1 LDYSENRPIWPGS
14 SSFATGSTPFGF
26 FDTDTLFQQHADR
39 FAIFA
44 AQTVGYPIMDVELID
59 INFYTAFESAV
70 VEYSN
75 QINQINIVN
84 NLINTLGVQTG
95 SSYLTGGSLTGVNV
109 GQSLGYITKLSK
121 AYGTEADSGGDVK
134 WRKAAIN
141 IIPGQQTYS
150 IRQAVSASL
159 TAASMSLS
167 DSSSIEI
174 RRVLH
179 NAPPAIVRYFDPF
192 VGTGLGSQ
200 QLLDSFGFG
209 GFSPSISFMM
219 MPMHADLLRIQAIE
233 FNDMIRKSGYSFEI
247 HGDDIT
253 FWPVPT
259 YPSGSA
265 PASSIYYNTVW
276 IDYLFE
282 EEKNQQAILFGNTAL
297 INGVVSDASNIPYT
311 YQNYGSINDMGRS
324 WIFKYGVALVKETLG
339 YVRSKYSSIPIPN
352 AEVTLN
358 GTELVSQGKAEQETL
373 ITQLRELLDKLTK
386 EAMLTRQNTEAT
398 QMAEILG
405 KVPLKIYIGALIPFI
420 LLLGSGI

>member
-1 LDYSENRPIWPGS
+1 MADYSENRPIWPGS
-14 SSFATGSTPFGF
+14 SSFTTGSTPFGF
-26 FDTDTLFQQHADR
+26 FDADPLFQQHADR
-39 FAIFA
+39 FATFA

-59 INFYTAFESAV
+59 INFYTAFEAAI

-75 QINQINIVN
+75 QVNQINIVN

-95 SSYLTGGSLTGVNV
+95 SSYLTGGTLTGVNV
-109 GQSLGYITKLSK
+109 GQSLGYITKLSR

-134 WRKAAIN
+134 WRKAVID
-141 IIPGQQTYS
+141 ITPGQQTYS

-159 TAASMSLS
+159 AAASMSLS

-200 QLLDSFGFG
+200 QLLDAFDFG
-209 GFSPSISFMM
+209 GFSPSVSFMM
-219 MPMHADLLRIQAIE
+219 MPIHADLLRLQAIE
-233 FNDMIRKSGYSFEI
+233 FNDTVRKSSYSFEI

-259 YPSGSA
+259 YPSGSV
-265 PASSIYYNTVW
+265 PASSIYYNKVW

-282 EEKNQQAILFGNTAL
+282 EEKSQQAILFGNTAL
-297 INGVVSDASNIPYT
+297 LNGVVSDASNIPYT

-358 GTELVSQGKAEQETL
+358 GTELVSQGKSEQETL

-405 KVPLKIYIGALIPFI
+405 KIPLKIYIG
-420 LLLGSGI
+420 